1 MNKKLYIASLVAA
14 AVLAG
19 CTQKSNGTLDD
30 ILLARQ
36 TLTSAEAYYYAEAA
50 EDGTI
55 SYGASADVR
64 KLTVA
69 FTSENLAYNFASSA
83 FSGEGQ
89 YFEIEFCV
97 PVDSQSLAV
106 GHYTGGDIAPWH
118 INLANTTAAAVNNS
132 TPTAQN
138 PSGIDVEVSK
148 EGDIYT
154 IDINFTNSWGAKL
167 YGTYTGALSFKPYTA
182 YSEPTDST
190 TFVISEVED
199 ITFEADAQN
208 DLYWAYYGTTL
219 HTVTLT
225 DAAGNEVVIQ
235 LEAADENA
243 IESLPSGEWEDV
255 YEGYWTMSD
264 PFTGFYRSGSA
275 ETSYLLTADGHYYYL
290 TPTSPL
296 TVAFDA
302 DDNLTS
308 LSFEATTAFGSTLTI
323 ALN

>member
-1 MNKKLYIASLVAA
+1 MNKNIYIASLLAA
-14 AVLAG
+14 AALVG
-19 CTQKSNGTLDD
+19 CTKEDNGTLDE
-30 ILLARQ
+30 ILLSRQ
-36 TLTSAEAYYYAEAA
+36 TLTSADAYYYAEAD
-50 EDGTI
+50 EDGSI
-55 SYGASADVR
+55 AYGASADVR

-69 FTSENLAYNFASSA
+69 FASANLSYDFSAAA

-118 INLANTTAAAVNNS
+118 INLANTSAAAVNNS
-132 TPTAQN
+132 TPTAQL
-138 PSGIDVEVSK
+138 PEGIDVDVTKS
-148 EGDIYT
+148 GDIYT
-154 IDINFTNSWGAKL
+154 IDINYTNSWGAKL
-167 YGTYTGALSFKPYTA
+167 YGTYTGTLSFKPYTA
-182 YSEPTDST
+182 YSEPTDSVA
-190 TFVISEVED
+190 FVINAVED

-208 DLYWAYYGTTL
+208 ELYWYDYQTTL
-219 HTVTLT
+219 HTVTLA
-225 DAAGNEVVIQ
+225 DSVGNTVVIQ

-243 IESLPSGEWEDV
+243 IESLPSGEWADV
-255 YEGYWTMSD
+255 YAGYWSLSS

-290 TPTSPL
+290 TPTTPL

-323 ALN
+323 ALK